1 MKKLA
6 KKGLVFLSALILI
19 SCQNDLEDN
28 FDRGLLN
35 TPQTKS
41 SVSVPSVLSQL
52 SGISVNLKM
61 KGGNSSNPYLS
72 ARTGDNKVVLHSQDD
87 GSLRQRWLI
96 TSSGSL
102 IKVEGGAQ
110 TNGYL
115 VPIGS
120 PGNYVPK
127 LVNNSLMTTIHM
139 EEGAVEST
147 YRIYTQNYKPSSF
160 TPIKEYLY
168 SVNATN
174 IDLAF
179 AEENKTGG
187 RDLWEIIPVESFEI
201 LDVKYAQEVTDRVA
215 PSLKFIR
222 AYNLNNIDGPSPL
235 THTFSVSEE
244 YTETSTFGKT
254 EGLTTTSKMSNS
266 TSFKI
271 GLPLIS
277 GDGKVDTEMTTEKSW
292 TYSENRTVTNKKTI
306 SDMFGYT
313 APPYTNIRIN
323 LYLMVYDLDV
333 TYIMT
338 LKGNRSGR
346 IIKLKGKWVGVEATE
361 FTYEP
366 KVVEGKMDQA
376 IPKIQGKINKSDLEQ
391 MYINK

>member
-1 MKKLA
+1 MNLA

-19 SCQNDLEDN
+19 SCQNDFDDN
-28 FDRGLLN
+28 LDKDLSNAL
-35 TPQTKS
+35 QTKS
-41 SVSVPSVLSQL
+41 SVGVPSVLSQL
-52 SGISVNLKM
+52 TGISVNLKM
-61 KGGNSSNPYLS
+61 KGGNLKNPYLS
-72 ARTGDNKVVLHSQDD
+72 ARPKDNKVVLHSEDD
-87 GSLRQRWLI
+87 GSSRQRWII
-96 TSSGSL
+96 TSGGSL
-102 IKVEGGAQ
+102 IQVEGGAQ

-127 LVNNSLMTTIHM
+127 LVNNSMMTTIHM

-187 RDLWEIIPVESFEI
+187 RNLWEIIPVESFEI
-201 LDVKYAQEVTDRVA
+201 LDVKFAQEVTDRVA

-222 AYNLNNIDGPSPL
+222 AYNLKNIDGPSPL
-235 THTFSVSEE
+235 THTFNVSEE
-244 YTETSTFGKT
+244 YTESSTFSKT

-271 GLPLIS
+271 GLPFIKA
-277 GDGKVDTEMTTEKSW
+277 DGKVDTDLTTEKKW
-292 TYSENRTVTNKKTI
+292 TFSESRTVTNKKTI
-306 SDMFGYT
+306 SDTFGYT
-313 APPYTNIRIN
+313 APPYTSIRID

-338 LKGNRSGR
+338 LKGNESGR

-366 KVVEGKMDQA
+366 KVVEGGINQA
-376 IPKIQGKINKSDLEQ
+376 IPKIQGKINKSDFDQ